1 MKKKNTLKKSL
12 IFRGMELSI
21 PKLKKRL
28 NFRNELTG
36 PENQTK
42 NLPEEISC
50 LFWRF
55 CNLYSI

>member
-1 MKKKNTLKKSL
+1 
-12 IFRGMELSI
+12 MELSI
-21 PKLKKRL
+21 PKLKKRP

-50 LFWRF
+50 LF
-55 CNLYSI
+55 

>member
-50 LFWRF
+50 LF
-55 CNLYSI
+55 